1 MNRTCSSGTTE
12 NSSDTRTPIAIPCSA
27 ALQVTP

>member
-12 NSSDTRTPIAIPCSA
+12 NSSETSTPMPMPCAA